1 MNMADLESAV
11 KLDEVRKAGS
21 DKITKWFIVVS
32 QQQDAVNKDKASIM
46 ERSKELD
53 DREMAIKV

>member
-32 QQQDAVNKDKASIM
+32 QQQDAVNKDKAAIM